1 MRQKEFPWDLI
12 LLRDIE
18 DIMTSLM
25 INVCGRTMNTN
36 PPRTINLRRFLALSH
51 LFFTRLSIILVNT
64 YRYAKNDRVTERFY
78 SKIATFEWPFS
89 RTLSKG
95 KKGQA
100 YTKRCAIWSGFLS
113 TPFYFGVD
121 AWSLLICSFLRSD
134 RNLSSIK
141 YVRYEAFFCG

>member
-95 KKGQA
+95 RKTRITQFC
-100 YTKRCAIWSGFLS
+100 RVHFLHGA
-113 TPFYFGVD
+113 FCDVRD
-121 AWSLLICSFLRSD
+121 RSLLICSFL
-134 RNLSSIK
+134 
-141 YVRYEAFFCG
+141 